1 MCLLCLKPRQNLL
14 AAAGKIGEASQE
26 VMDEIGESVE
36 DMDKAFQVSSKISRK
51 SFLSAVDCSLLR
63 EWFLYLNFF
72 AIIFTLLK
80 CYIL

>member
-51 SFLSAVDCSLLR
+51 SLSAVDCSLLR

-72 AIIFTLLK
+72 PIIFTLLK